1 MNRSMLPVVLL
12 LSLSVATMMVNAFQI
27 PIHPTR
33 AAVVPVSK
41 PQQRMANTKVMMTV
55 APITITSRLFAVI
68 QNNAEQDETK
78 CPVTRL
84 TRRLRAIWIAVW
96 KILTLPKRW
105 SSRLLIHQNT
115 NTMKKSSTITNSTT
129 GTHVAIEVE
138 EQQQQQPIITK
149 IDETIHENND
159 ELSTPITLME
169 QQSTTILDKP
179 SIEQITSSLTSS
191 SAVMTLDNSGLTPS
205 VATVDL
211 SGDWTIIVSDEFKT
225 EYDEYLKQLGQPML
239 VRSIAL
245 GIIGMTTEHT
255 DQRDNGRVLFIRGTN
270 ARGVWERSLVV
281 NNDSNSSSSNNV
293 TANII
298 TTADAEQVQ
307 ASAWWE
313 TNGTVHRSWLRGV
326 TKYGGG
332 DFESKRYLEQNGTVL
347 VTEST
352 FHPADSNRGTAKVTW
367 RFLRQAGVEQK
378 DV

>member
-1 MNRSMLPVVLL
+1 M
-12 LSLSVATMMVNAFQI
+12 
-27 PIHPTR
+27 
-33 AAVVPVSK
+33 
-41 PQQRMANTKVMMTV
+41 
-55 APITITSRLFAVI
+55 
-68 QNNAEQDETK
+68 
-78 CPVTRL
+78 
-84 TRRLRAIWIAVW
+84 
-96 KILTLPKRW
+96 
-105 SSRLLIHQNT
+105 
-115 NTMKKSSTITNSTT
+115 ITNSTT
-129 GTHVAIEVE
+129 GTHVGTEVE
-138 EQQQQQPIITK
+138 EEQPPIITI
-149 IDETIHENND
+149 IDETIHETND
-159 ELSTPITLME
+159 ELSPPITILE

-191 SAVMTLDNSGLTPS
+191 SAVMTLDNSPTPS
-205 VATVDL
+205 LATVDL
-211 SGDWTIIVSDEFKT
+211 SGDWTIIVSDRFKT

-281 NNDSNSSSSNNV
+281 DNDSSSSSSNNV

-332 DFESKRYLEQNGTVL
+332 DFESKRYLEQNGSVL

-352 FHPADSNRGTAKVTW
+352 FHPADSNRGTAKGTW